1 MPTTPPENVR
11 SDPATPPENSPP
23 GTDPATRLYTTSGGG
38 ADLTIGAWASG
49 ELLKRTGASTAA
61 GVAASAVTGVG
72 GVTVDAAGENVAATF
87 AAITDGNLVKRSGTT
102 FVSLTPAAAIANAT
116 DAASAITQLNL
127 LLAANRTAKI
137 VAP

>member
-23 GTDPATRLYTTSGGG
+23 GTDPATRIYTTAGGG
-38 ADLTIGAWASG
+38 ADLTVGSWASG

-61 GVAASAVTGVG
+61 GVAPSAVTGVG

-102 FVSLTPAAAIANAT
+102 FVSLAAGAAVADAT
-116 DAASAITQLNL
+116 DAGSAITQLNL
-127 LLAANRTAKI
+127 ALARLRTAKI
-137 VAP
+137 IAP